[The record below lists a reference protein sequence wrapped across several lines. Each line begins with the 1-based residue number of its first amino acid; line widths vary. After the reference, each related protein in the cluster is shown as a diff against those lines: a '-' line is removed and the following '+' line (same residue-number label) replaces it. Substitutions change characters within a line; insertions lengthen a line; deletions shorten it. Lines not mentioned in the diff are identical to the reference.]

1 MIPSVEG
8 VMMFEL
14 KIRHFNADFCL
25 AVESIIELVS
35 GLKQL

>member
-14 KIRHFNADFCL
+14 KFRHFNADFCL
-25 AVESIIELVS
+25 AAESIIELVS